1 MSFVYAKKIKNAIAI
16 WGDTKITFNQVNS
29 KALFSS
35 KSIKNI
41 YQFGMIKNIIVSPN
55 LCVSFAGNNIVL
67 ANNFLSRIN
76 HITLPKLLDVALEI
90 NLQDPQNGAE
100 FIICYAYDKEQHI
113 FQVKDGECKDVP
125 FAWIGHCNAFKY
137 FQGIRNGAY
146 PSIIKSNNPYG
157 VQISFEETPKSEIE
171 EEYQALFDA
180 FHKTIFDCGIDTV
193 GGFVVPILY
202 DPDRKQF
209 LYKGY
214 IKSYTTINQSS
225 LEHSLQMY
233 QGPEIGEYTIIFYE
247 SPTIVGI
254 YIPQNYSGII
264 YNHYREE
271 EADYTIN
278 QTKAFLIPTV
288 TKINQFDF
296 YVQTSSQGMQ
306 APGFLGFDPDKI
318 KDYMDR
324 ILFYRNEPNLA
335 ILYVKKAIEVIT
347 TQHREEWRLPE
358 LMQLKEKIQSE
369 VNFTKKI

>member
-1 MSFVYAKKIKNAIAI
+1 
-16 WGDTKITFNQVNS
+16 
-29 KALFSS
+29 
-35 KSIKNI
+35 
-41 YQFGMIKNIIVSPN
+41 
-55 LCVSFAGNNIVL
+55 
-67 ANNFLSRIN
+67 
-76 HITLPKLLDVALEI
+76 
-90 NLQDPQNGAE
+90 
-100 FIICYAYDKEQHI
+100 
-113 FQVKDGECKDVP
+113 
-125 FAWIGHCNAFKY
+125 
-137 FQGIRNGAY
+137 
-146 PSIIKSNNPYG
+146 
-157 VQISFEETPKSEIE
+157 
-171 EEYQALFDA
+171 
-180 FHKTIFDCGIDTV
+180 
-193 GGFVVPILY
+193 
-202 DPDRKQF
+202 
-209 LYKGY
+209 
-214 IKSYTTINQSS
+214 
-225 LEHSLQMY
+225 MY
-233 QGPEIGEYTIIFYE
+233 QGPEIGAYTIIFYE

-296 YVQTSSQGMQ
+296 YVQTSSQGMH

-369 VNFTKKI
+369 VNFTKKV